1 MGNPKNYSI
10 DTNDIRQDV
19 EKRKQEHYNRLNNAM
34 KSSFTSLDGF
44 QDWIAAEM
52 KRIGMQVDEFVVD
65 IKELSEQPCNQRT
78 LREKP
83 ETLVKAKNVVGKI
96 SGKGP
101 RHGMLLF
108 GHADKRPETFE
119 WAKERP
125 EIINRDGRLYSPG
138 ISDDVSGITAMLSA
152 AETFKHLGMEPQ
164 GDLLVA
170 SILGKQ
176 MGIFGT
182 YGLMKR
188 FGPLDAA
195 IYAHPAES
203 GDGLGVLK
211 IASLGNL
218 EFIIE
223 VEGKAPATEEG
234 HQVIFSN
241 TGINAIHKAW
251 YMIDGL
257 QAWAKHEASRYPYEK
272 LSEHT
277 GASLALSVGWLQAGD
292 EINPHKIPLKAKF
305 GGVISFPPSARLND
319 IRTSFLAAVEDLVSS
334 DEWLS
339 KHRPSLEW
347 GDLIDESC
355 QADENSQFIQDA
367 VKAIE
372 NTTGKTPEYYY
383 AHNVSDIRYPML
395 YWNAQ
400 AFGVGPL
407 AGGIGTAEEW
417 LDWNDYLDMII
428 AITEMLKFAA

>member
-10 DTNDIRQDV
+10 DTKIVKRDV
-19 EKRKQEHYNRLNNAM
+19 IERKEEHYNRLNAAM
-34 KSSFTSLDGF
+34 KSSFTSLEGF

-52 KRIGMQVDEFVVD
+52 KRIGMLVDEFVVD
-65 IKELSEQPCNQRT
+65 FSELGEQPCNQKTIRDN
-78 LREKP
+78 P
-83 ETLVKAKNVVGKI
+83 ETLVRATNVVGKI
-96 SGKGP
+96 PGKGP

-152 AETFKHLGMEPQ
+152 AETFKRLGMEPQ

-176 MGIFGT
+176 MGVFGT

-188 FGPLDAA
+188 FGPLDASV
-195 IYAHPAES
+195 YAHPAES

-223 VEGKAPATEEG
+223 VKGKAPETSEG
-234 HQVIFSN
+234 HQVIFSSSAV
-241 TGINAIHKAW
+241 NAIHKAW
-251 YMIDGL
+251 YLMDGL
-257 QAWAKHEASRYPYEK
+257 QRWAKDEERKYPYKK

-277 GASLALSVGWLQAGD
+277 GASLALSVGWVQAGD
-292 EINPHKIPLKAKF
+292 VSMPHKIPLTAKF
-305 GGVISFPPSARLND
+305 GGVISFPPNARLKD
-319 IRTSFLAAVEDLVSS
+319 IRTSFLAAFEDLVSK
-334 DEWLS
+334 DAWLAH
-339 KHRPSLEW
+339 HRPTLEW

-372 NTTGKTPEYYY
+372 NTTGKTPRFYY

-400 AFGVGPL
+400 SFGVGPL
-407 AGGIGTAEEW
+407 AGGIGTPDEW
-417 LDWNDYLDMII
+417 LDWNDYLDMIV
-428 AITEMLKFAA
+428 AITEMLKLAA